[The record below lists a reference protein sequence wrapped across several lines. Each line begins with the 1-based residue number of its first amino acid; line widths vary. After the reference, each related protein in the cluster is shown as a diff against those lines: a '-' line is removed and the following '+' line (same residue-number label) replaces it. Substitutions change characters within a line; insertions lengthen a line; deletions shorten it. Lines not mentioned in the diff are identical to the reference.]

1 MTTTASNDVERSV
14 QPRAGSTIV
23 VSAIVSSALFVVSV
37 ALVAAN
43 GKLYGSP
50 FAEQDPNIAQLY
62 ADNSSLVQLVAFLEF
77 ASAIALAVFT
87 AAVWARLRAL
97 VPPFATPTY
106 IAVGGGILAS
116 TFMGL
121 SALVQWS
128 LSHTSVSSDGAVRHA
143 FEYLF
148 FGLGGFGHVAGLAL
162 LVAGVSI
169 PAMLTRLVPRWYGIV
184 SLVVAAAGLL
194 STLTFLTEAAPA
206 SALIPL
212 GRFPTF
218 LWLIATAFFLRRG
231 FRR

>member
-14 QPRAGSTIV
+14 QPRAGSTLV
-23 VSAIVSSALFVVSV
+23 VSAIVSVALFVVSV

-50 FAEQDPNIAQLY
+50 FATQDPDVAQVY
-62 ADNSSLVQLVAFLEF
+62 ADNASLIQLIAFLEF

-87 AAVWARLRAL
+87 AAVWGRMRAL

-106 IAVGGGILAS
+106 VAAGGGILAS
-116 TFMGL
+116 MFMGL
-121 SALVQWS
+121 NALVQWS
-128 LSHTSVSSDGAVRHA
+128 LSHTSVSSNDAVRRA
-143 FEYLF
+143 FEYLY

-194 STLTFLTEAAPA
+194 STLTFVTEAAPA

-212 GRFPTF
+212 GRFPAF
-218 LWLIATAFFLRRG
+218 VWLIATAFFLRRG